1 MDRWVR
7 QSAEHFFS
15 SSIFFV
21 FFLFCFRIVCFIV
34 RMHVG
39 RVACVITCCYD
50 ASFSLALK
58 WNAIPPMRTTG
69 YWSSTCM
76 RNVCATV
83 RLSDCACGYE
93 REPCRS
99 LWMLGWCE
107 SFPLNFLWIAFS
119 VQCDGHNINLF
130 YTQTFSVFIFL
141 FRLLSVVSQHDIS
154 YRPMW
159 SDLWVTASYAYD
171 KMPFLLLLIAERKML
186 SDRGIRPD
194 RFLLGVQLAYCIPRC
209 SSIASA
215 QSPSGQIDNSP
226 AAKVRWKIKK
236 PIKCVRKIR
245 NAIKIGKWT
254 TQIRFVNKVSL
265 CHSCP
270 YEDLSPS
277 HNRSHLPND
286 RFVSVAVTG
295 FRSSAR
301 LHSVSHKDFFQC
313 VKIRW
318 VFEIARTYILTI
330 ISHDWARGI
339 LT

>member
-93 REPCRS
+93 RKPCRS

-107 SFPLNFLWIAFS
+107 SFPLDFLWIAFS

-171 KMPFLLLLIAERKML
+171 KMPFLLLLIAERKIGPWDQAGQIPFGSSACILHTSML
-186 SDRGIRPD
+186 
-194 RFLLGVQLAYCIPRC
+194 VYCI
-209 SSIASA
+209 S
-215 QSPSGQIDNSP
+215 
-226 AAKVRWKIKK
+226 
-236 PIKCVRKIR
+236 
-245 NAIKIGKWT
+245 
-254 TQIRFVNKVSL
+254 
-265 CHSCP
+265 
-270 YEDLSPS
+270 
-277 HNRSHLPND
+277 
-286 RFVSVAVTG
+286 AVTIG
-295 FRSSAR
+295 ADWQFPRSKS
-301 LHSVSHKDFFQC
+301 KM
-313 VKIRW
+313 KNKKNP
-318 VFEIARTYILTI
+318 
-330 ISHDWARGI
+330 
-339 LT
+339 